1 MNCFVRRN
9 NAVGSSGYWLP
20 EANYQQQVLM
30 PMIPLSM
37 VMNAAASASAA
48 AAAADFHVNEHI
60 SYLDSANSMAFNV
73 AETNHTEEFDRF
85 LRMQIE
91 QLKSTL
97 QQQWKQQLSYISVNL
112 EAKFIKL
119 LMQKDKD
126 LAEQK
131 KVAMRLVKILQKTL
145 SEKEKWEKI
154 ARKLNSIASAL
165 NQTLQQVQKPC
176 FSSSGEINREEE
188 RASCFRSPK
197 EEEEEDDD
205 DEPSAKRRKVINSH
219 GSSSLCQICSS
230 SSACLLILPCRHLC
244 LCKQCEVLHCR
255 CPVCKCVK
263 KETMEVLFS

>member
-30 PMIPLSM
+30 PMVPLSM
-37 VMNAAASASAA
+37 VMNAAASA
-48 AAAADFHVNEHI
+48 AAAADFHVNEHT
-60 SYLDSANSMAFNV
+60 SYLDSAYSMASNV
-73 AETNHTEEFDRF
+73 AEKNQTEEFDRF
-85 LRMQIE
+85 LLMQIE

-97 QQQWKQQLSYISVNL
+97 QQQWKQQLSYMAVNL

-126 LAEQK
+126 LAEEK
-131 KVAMRLVKILQKTL
+131 KGAMRLVKFLQKAL
-145 SEKEKWEKI
+145 SEKEKWEKV
-154 ARKLNSIASAL
+154 ARKLYSMASAL

-176 FSSSGEINREEE
+176 FSSTGREINREEE

-197 EEEEEDDD
+197 EEEEVDD
-205 DEPSAKRRKVINSH
+205 DEPSAKRRKVINCQ

-244 LCKQCEVLHCR
+244 LCKQCEALHCR

-263 KETMEVLFS
+263 KETIEVLFS